1 MPAYLLDTSVIIDLI
16 NGRRDR
22 RSFIRNMLR
31 SGDTLG
37 CCTINVIE
45 IYTGMRSGEEPITRE
60 YIDSFFY
67 YDVTRA
73 VAERAGSLRFEWK
86 QKGHSLS
93 LADAT
98 IATVALSHD
107 LSLLTDNR
115 KHFPM
120 PDLKLFSLPGET
132 PIVG

>member
-22 RSFIRNMLR
+22 RSYIRNLLQ

-45 IYTGMRSGEEPITRE
+45 IYTGMRSGEEKVTRE
-60 YIDSFFY
+60 YLDSLRY
-67 YDVTRA
+67 YDVTRTI
-73 VAERAGSLRFEWK
+73 AERAGVLRFEWK

-98 IATVALSHD
+98 IASVALSHE

-120 PDLKLFSLPGET
+120 PELALDLLPD
-132 PIVG
+132 